1 MSKVE
6 VDCSDDELTEF
17 VEGMLSLRQDF
28 GLTKDDLV
36 KPTDAGIVGLIQ
48 AAQSVCVLI
57 LHKLIITDTTSL
69 QGGV

>member
-1 MSKVE
+1 MVYDWFAVKWWTKDVSSVV

-36 KPTDAGIVGLIQ
+36 KPTDTGIVGFH
-48 AAQSVCVLI
+48 S
-57 LHKLIITDTTSL
+57 HKLLTL
-69 QGGV
+69 

>member
-1 MSKVE
+1 MVYDWFAVKWWTKDVSSVV

-36 KPTDAGIVGLIQ
+36 KPTDAGIVGFH
-48 AAQSVCVLI
+48 S
-57 LHKLIITDTTSL
+57 HKLLTL
-69 QGGV
+69 